1 MCVTGLRLNMVS
13 HTQYQLRQ
21 LESHNQILGVEIYR
35 TRVLY
40 VPQRPSMLPGTP
52 RDFLQMLQGFTVYK
66 KRMKESGSNMVSD
79 RARVM
84 DVAEQWGFSEELWD
98 RSWSNLSGGE
108 SQRIALAIAVGL
120 NGAEVLLLDG
130 ARCPSI
136 GLNII

>member
-1 MCVTGLRLNMVS
+1 
-13 HTQYQLRQ
+13 
-21 LESHNQILGVEIYR
+21 
-35 TRVLY
+35 
-40 VPQRPSMLPGTP
+40 
-52 RDFLQMLQGFTVYK
+52 
-66 KRMKESGSNMVSD
+66 MVSD